1 MQWDDSGEDEELRD
15 SFGNLVMISQGLN
28 SSLSNESFEVKTAHV
43 QSFINGSKSGS
54 IESLKLLVVY
64 KNYHN
69 GWNKETIDE
78 HGKEMYKWLE
88 DSMK

>member
-1 MQWDDSGEDEELRD
+1 MSLAFSVLLYKGFSLFTKYVWYIKQSAFE
-15 SFGNLVMISQGLN
+15 GN
-28 SSLSNESFEVKTAHV
+28 TAHV

-88 DSMK
+88 DSM